1 MFCFY
6 FYCIIGHYIFLQRI
20 CADICELY
28 FRILRVKK
36 YSYKRVLTLIR
47 LKQIGQTFQMYNP
60 KYKNEPGLA
69 PQQHKQWWLTL
80 SVRNDM
86 KGEINMIPEKSG
98 I

>member
-1 MFCFY
+1 
-6 FYCIIGHYIFLQRI
+6 
-20 CADICELY
+20 
-28 FRILRVKK
+28 
-36 YSYKRVLTLIR
+36 
-47 LKQIGQTFQMYNP
+47 MYNP

-69 PQQHKQWWLTL
+69 PQQHKQWRLTL